1 MTEPAWQ
8 GAGEAEGLQVWRIE
22 VRDAPE
28 HTAAA
33 CCCVFEVCL
42 NQNDTRS
49 IH

>member
-33 CCCVFEVCL
+33 AVYCV
-42 NQNDTRS
+42 S
-49 IH
+49 KSA